1 MQVYCLLV
9 CKYFIILKHLK
20 GLSVAKTWGQFW
32 LKTPNNKKWLK
43 TVLVSLLFWWAEW
56 RRFLKCGFGLHVFQ
70 SHYPVGSRCF
80 YIYVCLATSVQLYV
94 KAAVRVVS
102 WQTVLQCQ
110 FWLLFLTG
118 LMRSSARTAGNCPV
132 TALYTRSSCA
142 SCCLQT
148 QL

>member
-1 MQVYCLLV
+1 MA
-9 CKYFIILKHLK
+9 KNS
-20 GLSVAKTWGQFW
+20 LSLSFVLMSRVAEVFKMWIWVACF
-32 LKTPNNKKWLK
+32 P
-43 TVLVSLLFWWAEW
+43 VSLS
-56 RRFLKCGFGLHVFQ
+56 CG
-70 SHYPVGSRCF
+70 PGSRCF

-118 LMRSSARTAGNCPV
+118 LMRSSARITVLQCQFWLSFLTGLMRSSARTAGNCPV